1 VHSLPEHEGEAMWD
15 ALVDEMFAAAV
26 ETKELDCDEN
36 ADAAYL
42 IFSDG
47 TGMDWC
53 FNSDGEYI
61 AYTAERAADIK
72 ACGFRR
78 EDE

>member
-1 VHSLPEHEGEAMWD
+1 MWD
-15 ALVDEMFAAAV
+15 ALVDEMFAPAV

-36 ADAAYL
+36 ADGAYL

-47 TGMDWC
+47 TGVDWC
-53 FNSDGEYI
+53 FNSDGEYM
-61 AYTAERAADIK
+61 AYTAERTADIK